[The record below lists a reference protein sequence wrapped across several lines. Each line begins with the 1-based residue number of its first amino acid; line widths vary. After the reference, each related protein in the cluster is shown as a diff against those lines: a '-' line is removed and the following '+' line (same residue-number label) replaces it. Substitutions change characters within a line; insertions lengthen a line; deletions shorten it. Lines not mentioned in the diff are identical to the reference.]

1 VDKAATPHNDSKEN
15 AFGTG
20 LPTRR
25 QGAAWTTRQAAFHV
39 HRGQRSKLMAD
50 S

>member
-1 VDKAATPHNDSKEN
+1 VDKAAESHNDGIED

-25 QGAAWTTRQAAFHV
+25 QGAAWTTRQAPFHV
-39 HRGQRSKLMAD
+39 IAD
-50 S
+50 SDPN

>member
-1 VDKAATPHNDSKEN
+1 VDKAAAANNDGIED

-25 QGAAWTTRQAAFHV
+25 QGAAWTTRQNLFHV